1 MFQGMFLEQWYLY
14 CSTVQLAGIV
24 PNHLNLYWQLTKL
37 ASGYTVRLINL
48 LGKPDRYSHVN
59 APTEQDL
66 TSLVTAFHMHNL
78 YVYVTSD
85 LKMCNLILYLAWAW
99 CDLMVQRDWRPIF
112 LEHIHASKEPIH
124 DTFMVSL
131 MRMAWHGLRDAWMAS
146 GGS

>member
-14 CSTVQLAGIV
+14 CSTVAGWHSPKSSKFVLATHQASKWI
-24 PNHLNLYWQLTKL
+24 HSTSHQLTRKTWSLL
-37 ASGYTVRLINL
+37 ACECTYGTRSHI
-48 LGKPDRYSHVN
+48 LGDRISY
-59 APTEQDL
+59 AY
-66 TSLVTAFHMHNL
+66 L

-99 CDLMVQRDWRPIF
+99 CDLMVQWDWRPIF
-112 LEHIHASKEPIH
+112 LEHIHVSKEPIH